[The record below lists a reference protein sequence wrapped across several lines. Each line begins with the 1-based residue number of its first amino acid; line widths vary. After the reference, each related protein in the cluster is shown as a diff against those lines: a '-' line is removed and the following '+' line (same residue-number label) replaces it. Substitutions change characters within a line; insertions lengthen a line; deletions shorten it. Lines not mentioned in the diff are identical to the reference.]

1 MMKLGVVGL
10 GIGKAFFDVV
20 KQIDNVSVGAICDTS
35 EQRLREVAEQQ
46 GITNCFAALDDML
59 KADVD
64 IVVLATPIQVHGPQA
79 IASLNAGKHVL
90 CQYIAA
96 MDLREA
102 EALVKASGDSGCKYM
117 FIETDCYERRNMVMR
132 GLAAK
137 GIFGD
142 LTMGRGLYIHD
153 CKTLGKHP
161 DGSLT
166 WRGELWM
173 EGPGAGGR
181 ACAVHTAMPLLEI
194 FGERVAEVYSYG
206 PGAHTMPEFPMDD
219 RVTIV
224 ARLPSGRVL
233 EFVHDIMSW
242 RPHVFGYCV
251 QGTRGYFELDR
262 AAVLEGEEL
271 SPWKDLDTLEKEFG
285 LGSLVEDAGG
295 HNSAWAACLHTF
307 LTAIEQDA
315 TPPQDLFDSLHV
327 TAIGW
332 AANESLTSGVSVKVH
347 QFD

>member
-1 MMKLGVVGL
+1 MTKLGVVGL
-10 GIGKAFFDVV
+10 GIGQAFFDVV
-20 KQIDNVSVGAICDTS
+20 KQIDDISVGAICDTS
-35 EQRLREVAEQQ
+35 EKRLREIGEQQ
-46 GITNCFAALDDML
+46 GITSCFTALDDML
-59 KADVD
+59 KNDVD
-64 IVVLATPIQVHGPQA
+64 VVVLATPIQVHGAQA

-96 MDLREA
+96 MDMREA
-102 EALVKASGDSGCKYM
+102 EDLLKASDASGCKYM
-117 FIETDCYERRNMVMR
+117 FIETDCYERKNMVMR
-132 GLAAK
+132 ELAGK
-137 GIFGD
+137 GVLGD

-153 CKTLGKHP
+153 CKTLGKHA

-173 EGPGAGGR
+173 EGPGSGGR

-194 FGERVAEVYSYG
+194 FDERVVEVYSYG
-206 PGAHTMPEFPMDD
+206 PGAHTLPEFPMND

-251 QGTRGYFELDR
+251 QGTKGFFEFDR
-262 AAVLEGEEL
+262 AAILDGEQL
-271 SPWKDLDTLEKEFG
+271 SPWKDLDALENAFG

-295 HNSAWAACLHTF
+295 HKSAWAACLQTF
-307 LTAIEQDA
+307 VAAIEKD
-315 TPPQDLFDSLHV
+315 TVPPQGLFDSLHI

-332 AANESLTSGVSVKVH
+332 AASESLISGVPVRVH

>member
-10 GIGKAFFDVV
+10 GIGNAFFDVV
-20 KQIDNVSVGAICDTS
+20 KQLDNVSVGAICDTS
-35 EQRLREVAEQQ
+35 ETRLREVAEEQ
-46 GITNCFAALDDML
+46 GISETYATLDAML
-59 KADVD
+59 ETDVD
-64 IVVLATPIQVHGPQA
+64 IVVLATPIQVHGTQA

-96 MDLREA
+96 MDVQEA
-102 EALVKASGDSGCKYM
+102 EDLVSAAEASGRKYM
-117 FIETDCYERRNMVMR
+117 FIETDCYERKNMVMQA
-132 GLAAK
+132 LAKK
-137 GIFGD
+137 GVFGD
-142 LTMGRGLYIHD
+142 LTMGRGNYIHD
-153 CKTLGKHP
+153 CKTLGKNA

-173 EGPGAGGR
+173 EGQGAGGR
-181 ACAVHTAMPLLEI
+181 SCAVHTAMPLLEI

-206 PGAHTMPEFPMDD
+206 PGARTLPEFPMND

-224 ARLPSGRVL
+224 AKLPSGRVL

-242 RPHVFGYCV
+242 HPHVFGYCL
-251 QGTRGYFELDR
+251 QGTKGCFEFDR
-262 AAVLEGEEL
+262 AAILENGEL
-271 SPWKDLDTLEKEFG
+271 SPWKTLETLDAEFG
-285 LGSLVEDAGG
+285 LASLIEDSGG

-307 LTAIEQDA
+307 ITAIEKD
-315 TPPQDLFDSLHV
+315 TVPPQDLFDSLHI

-332 AANESLTSGVSVKVH
+332 AANESLISGAPVQVH